1 MPASSTPFF
10 GLLITHPSSVQSRL
24 SALGRVI
31 SKSVARQRAV
41 AITSMLDSIMRQIG
55 VVPLTD
61 GITMRERFR
70 CKVGYH
76 SLHDEQA

>member
-1 MPASSTPFF
+1 
-10 GLLITHPSSVQSRL
+10 
-24 SALGRVI
+24 
-31 SKSVARQRAV
+31 
-41 AITSMLDSIMRQIG
+41 MLESIMHQTG

-61 GITMRERFR
+61 EITMHERFR

>member
-1 MPASSTPFF
+1 
-10 GLLITHPSSVQSRL
+10 
-24 SALGRVI
+24 
-31 SKSVARQRAV
+31 
-41 AITSMLDSIMRQIG
+41 MLDSITSQTG

-61 GITMRERFR
+61 EITMRERFR